1 MGVGVGGGGGL
12 MISGLALLLDATS
25 MAVKGLNLGYYVI
38 IVMQALNIDLKKKKK
53 LHEMKVEA
61 LISGIK
67 TAKENGDLLLSLHL

>member
-1 MGVGVGGGGGL
+1 M
-12 MISGLALLLDATS
+12 MYIA
-25 MAVKGLNLGYYVI
+25 I
-38 IVMQALNIDLKKKKK
+38 NIDLKKKKKK